1 MAAKAV
7 TRITESLFAQVA
19 QHAAASPRRRKNHN
33 LHHESDLVQRFLN
46 VLQPGTYVRP
56 HRHRREQARAGFECF
71 VVLQGS
77 VGLLVLNSAGEVLQR
92 ERLEAGG
99 EVRGVQLAEG
109 LFHTLVAL
117 EADSVMFEIKQ
128 GPYEPL
134 ADKDFLASFPL
145 EGTLE
150 AIEQE
155 RLWRSLFNGEH
166 GDETGPTPGQS
177 KSPHT
182 SAPSE

>member
-1 MAAKAV
+1 M
-7 TRITESLFAQVA
+7 TSSPFRRINQQLFAQVA
-19 QHAAASPRRRKNHN
+19 AEARQHPRLRLNHN
-33 LHHESDLVQRFLN
+33 FHREQDSVQRFLN

-56 HRHRREQARAGFECF
+56 HRHRREQAGAGFECF

-77 VGLLVLNSAGEVLQR
+77 IGLLVLNSAGEVLQR
-92 ERLEAGG
+92 ERLEASG

-117 EADSVMFEIKQ
+117 DADSVMFEIKQ

-134 ADKDFLASFPL
+134 ADKDFLAAFPL

-166 GDETGPTPGQS
+166 GDETGPAPGQS

-182 SAPSE
+182 SAPSA